1 MPTQGDVEV
10 VVIRQGEQLQEHLRV
25 NGVNREAARF
35 TKPRVG
41 DHVVSDRHSVRLR
54 LPNCNKC
61 AQLQN

>member
-25 NGVNREAARF
+25 NGINREAARF

-41 DHVVSDRHSVRLR
+41 DHVVSVRLR